1 MKKIQDEK
9 NKSWISNRDVEAIDA
24 RMVCTSMIVERL
36 R

>member
-9 NKSWISNRDVEAIDA
+9 NKPWISNRDVEAIDA
-24 RMVCTSMIVERL
+24 RMVCTSMIVGWL